1 MKGILV
7 VMLALCLGA
16 CASQPQIAT
25 AFDPA
30 MPSHAATATPSSKVY
45 LDEYD
50 RVPVQAPVQ
59 ARKVLVLG
67 AGKG

>member
-1 MKGILV
+1 MKGIWI

-16 CASQPQIAT
+16 CASPPQKSS

-30 MPSHAATATPSSKVY
+30 TPSHAAASTPTNKVF
-45 LDEYD
+45 LDAYD

>member
-16 CASQPQIAT
+16 CASQPQKVDV
-25 AFDPA
+25 DPA
-30 MPSHAATATPSSKVY
+30 TPSHAAIATPSSKVY
-45 LDEYD
+45 LDAYD